1 MSSTDSK
8 GETVEYWLSMT
19 CPLGLFSFE
28 FTSRHKNPCS
38 SLVFRNGERLKN
50 STSYQCFLISEN
62 WWQICCSPSV
72 KRKKNTKFITC
83 YPAPGKCQWIAC
95 FLESFSVVF
104 LCARTLHFPR
114 VFPQNYWRL
123 MSWKH
128 DICLLFSCSTKTLVQ
143 SLFPWTFFH
152 SFPKSA
158 NATFS
163 QYFHHR
169 ITNGECCENMMF
181 FYCFPAPRKR

>member
-62 WWQICCSPSV
+62 WWQIYCSPSV

-95 FLESFSVVF
+95 FLESLSKVF
-104 LCARTLHFPR
+104 LCAWTLHF
-114 VFPQNYWRL
+114 V
-123 MSWKH
+123 
-128 DICLLFSCSTKTLVQ
+128 D
-143 SLFPWTFFH
+143 
-152 SFPKSA
+152 
-158 NATFS
+158 
-163 QYFHHR
+163 
-169 ITNGECCENMMF
+169 
-181 FYCFPAPRKR
+181 CFPAPRKRQCTACFPDRFSIVFPSARTLHFLSVYTQNYEQWRPWKHVARPLFSCSMETAVNS